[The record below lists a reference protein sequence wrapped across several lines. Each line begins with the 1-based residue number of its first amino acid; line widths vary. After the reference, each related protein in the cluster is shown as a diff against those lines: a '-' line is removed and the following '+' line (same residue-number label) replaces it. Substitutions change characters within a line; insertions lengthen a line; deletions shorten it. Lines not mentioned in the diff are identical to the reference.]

1 VSKITAQLTVRVS
14 PEIDQLRRELER
26 AMELPA
32 NRVVERALL
41 ALKAQLHN
49 QSPTISQCG

>member
-41 ALKAQLHN
+41 ALKAQLH
-49 QSPTISQCG
+49 SRPSDAAAA